1 MCAGGIFQDILFN
14 EKWKNILFISKTIA
28 AQILNFW
35 SFFLI
40 NLIGSNFVVLYTED
54 FPNVYGVFGDADDD
68 WDAFAAA
75 DPRKNYLNQLN
86 VVLYT

>member
-54 FPNVYGVFGDADDD
+54 FPNVYGVFGEADDD
-68 WDAFAAA
+68 WVAIAAA